1 MQQLSLSIETD
12 TFAAS
17 TEARVDGEGT
27 LLSQR
32 GGQEQLPKVLGKDL
46 YGLTVSTFLKQVI
59 VLRLNRRA
67 DEPLVAVPD
76 GGRHLLRRL
85 IVAAN
90 ELALKRFQN
99 RFVIL
104 RRNLNTQQTL
114 GLAPEH
120 CQNAMRRRTHSIL
133 LPVKPRLE
141 LAGLFLFGFHHFRR
155 EHSTAAEDVAHAVAG
170 RDVFADTLGNNV
182 ACPGKGIVHI
192 LNTFSLVDERHSQLL
207 DAALILF
214 LQSIGQRLQSAFDSH
229 RSAGLAFWLIWQIEV
244 LQVGHRRGLLY
255 ACTQFG
261 CQLALLLYALQDS
274 SATLIYLFE
283 FQKQI
288 AYCRNLYLVKV
299 ARGLL
304 AITGDERHRG
314 TGFKQLNGL
323 LNLAH
328 TEVQL

>member
-1 MQQLSLSIETD
+1 MNQLPLCIKTHNL
-12 TFAAS
+12 AS
-17 TEARVDGEGT
+17 RAESRVDG
-27 LLSQR
+27 QR
-32 GGQEQLPKVLGKDL
+32 AFLAKRRCQQQLPKVLGKDL
-46 YGLTVSTFLKQVI
+46 YRLTVSTFLEQVI

-90 ELALKRFQN
+90 KLALKCFQN

-114 GLAPEH
+114 GLTPEH
-120 CQNAMRRRTHSIL
+120 CQNAMRRRTHSIF

-141 LAGLFLFGFHHFRR
+141 LAGLFLFGFHHFRG

-170 RDVFADTLGNNV
+170 RDIFADTLGNNV

-192 LNTFSLVDERHSQLL
+192 LNTFSLVDERHRQLL
-207 DAALILF
+207 DAALILL
-214 LQSIGQRLQSAFDSH
+214 LQGIGQRLQSALDSH

-283 FQKQI
+283 FQK
-288 AYCRNLYLVKV
+288 
-299 ARGLL
+299 
-304 AITGDERHRG
+304 
-314 TGFKQLNGL
+314 
-323 LNLAH
+323 
-328 TEVQL
+328 